1 MLQAIVKK
9 GKVFAESIP
18 APVVSDGAVL
28 IKVVNSCISA
38 GTEIS
43 GVNASGKSLIKKAL
57 EQPEKVMKVF
67 EMLKSEGVLR
77 TFEKVKGKLDGGA
90 PTGYSIA
97 GVVIAAGKGVSGFKP
112 GDRVAAAGAGI
123 ANHAEFVDVP
133 VNLVM
138 RLPENL
144 EFVEASSVTLGGIA
158 MHGVRRAGLSLGEF
172 CVVAGAGILGLLTL
186 QMLKISGVR
195 VAITDLD
202 DNRLKIAKELG
213 ADLIVNPDRE
223 NVVALIENWTA
234 GYGCDAVIFTAAT
247 GSNEPLSQSFKMCKR
262 KGRVVLV
269 GVSGM
274 EIKREDIYNKE
285 LDFMIS
291 TSYGPGRYD
300 RNYEEKGL
308 DYPYAY
314 VRWTENRNMEEY
326 LRLLGAGNIKIGK
339 IINGVYPISKV
350 EEAFSSLQSGT
361 PRPLMVILDYGH
373 YETSKLEEYLKHERK
388 VCSSSKSVSRNIV
401 NVALIGAGGF
411 ATGMHLPN
419 MSKLKDKYRLYS
431 VLNRTGHK
439 AKAVATQYG
448 ADYSTT
454 NVDEVLSD
462 ANVDLV
468 MICTRHDSH
477 AELTLKALKAGKNV
491 FVEKPLA
498 TTEDEL
504 KSISDFYADASIT
517 TKPLLMTGFNRRF
530 SRYAAE
536 IKKHT
541 DGRLSPLF
549 IRYCMNAG
557 FIPFDHWVHEAGGR
571 IVGEC
576 CHLIDLMTF
585 FTGAL
590 VESVSCESLSPAN
603 SKFSG
608 ADNKSI
614 VLKYKDGSVCS
625 IDYFSTGSKSLPKEF
640 MEVHFDE
647 KSIIMEDYKSLKGY
661 GVKINEISTPI
672 SEKGQLEE
680 LEALYRTLK
689 GDAARWPIELW
700 DMVQTTKISLEVSK

>member
-9 GKVFAESIP
+9 GKVMAEKVP
-18 APVVSDGAVL
+18 APMVSDGSVL

-57 EQPEKVMKVF
+57 DQPEKILKVF
-67 EMLKSEGVLR
+67 DMLKSEGFLR
-77 TFEKVKGKLDGGA
+77 TFEKVKGKLDGGT
-90 PTGYSIA
+90 PTGYSIS
-97 GVVIAAGKGVSGFKP
+97 GVVIAAGKGVSGFNP

-123 ANHAEFVDVP
+123 ANHAEFVDVHS
-133 VNLVM
+133 NLVM
-138 RLPENL
+138 KVPENL
-144 EFVEASSVTLGGIA
+144 ELMKASSVTLGGIA
-158 MHGVRRAGLSLGEF
+158 MQGVRRAGLNLGEF
-172 CVVAGAGILGLLTL
+172 GVVVGAGILGLLTL
-186 QMLKISGVR
+186 QMLKLSGVR
-195 VAITDLD
+195 VAITDID
-202 DNRLKIAKELG
+202 DNRLAIASELG
-213 ADLIVNPDRE
+213 ADLIVNPGRE
-223 NVVALIENWTA
+223 NIVSTVENWTG

-247 GSNEPLSQSFKMCKR
+247 GSNEPLSQSFKICKR

-274 EIKREDIYNKE
+274 EIRREDIYNKE

-326 LRLLGAGNIKIGK
+326 LRLLGAGALKIDK

-350 EEAFSSLQSGT
+350 DEAFISLQSGS
-361 PRPLMVILDYGH
+361 PRPLMVILDYGQF
-373 YETSKLEEYLKHERK
+373 EKNKLEDYLKHERK
-388 VCSSSKSVSRNIV
+388 ICSSSKSVSKSVI
-401 NVALIGAGGF
+401 NVALVGAGGF

-419 MSKLKDKYRLYS
+419 MSKLNDKYRLYS
-431 VLNRTGHK
+431 VVNRTGHK
-439 AKAVATQYG
+439 AQAVAAQYG
-448 ADYSTT
+448 ANYSTT
-454 NVDEVLSD
+454 NIDEVLSD
-462 ANVDLV
+462 ASVDLV

-477 AELTLKALKAGKNV
+477 AALTLKALKAGKNV

-498 TTEDEL
+498 TSDEEL
-504 KSISDFYADASIT
+504 KSISDFYFDVSIIN
-517 TKPLLMTGFNRRF
+517 KPLLMTGFNRRF
-530 SRYAAE
+530 SKYAAE

-541 DGRLSPLF
+541 DKRLGPLY
-549 IRYCMNAG
+549 IRYRMNAG
-557 FIPFDHWVHEAGGR
+557 FIPLDNWVHESGGR

-576 CHLIDLMTF
+576 CHLIDLMTY
-585 FTGAL
+585 FTGAF
-590 VESVSCESLSPAN
+590 VESVSCESLSPSN
-603 SKFSG
+603 SKFSSV
-608 ADNKSI
+608 DNKSI

-625 IDYFSTGSKSLPKEF
+625 IDYFATGSKSLPKEY

-647 KSIIMEDYKSLKGY
+647 KSIIMDDYKSLKGF
-661 GVKINEISTPI
+661 GIKINEIKTLT

-680 LEALYRTLK
+680 LEALYKTLK
-689 GDAARWPIELW
+689 GESTRWPIELW
-700 DMVQTTKISLEVSK
+700 DMIQTTKITLKIV